1 MFMAIFVANCLNYY
15 VTNNAVYTLFIR
27 TFKFNCFG
35 IEKKAMTYFNFGKNA
50 ETHRSVVK
58 KFDRS
63 PSDFARLLDHRN
75 VDVEYEKYEKHRIHS
90 KHSHCAAFS
99 SNSCLRISSFSNEAR
114 LLCGISVDSPL
125 PYIVLFV

>member
-63 PSDFARLLDHRN
+63 PSDFARLLDHPN
-75 VDVEYEKYEKHRIHS
+75 VDVEFEKLYTKNTKNIVYT
-90 KHSHCAAFS
+90 A
-99 SNSCLRISSFSNEAR
+99 NI
-114 LLCGISVDSPL
+114 V
-125 PYIVLFV
+125 IVLRSPAILA